1 MTNSVSV
8 FISRG
13 KYNRDASGIKS
24 IGRKLPEL
32 LGKNGIGLEVHLIS
46 DPEMRALN
54 RKFRGKNR
62 TTNVLS
68 FDAEAGS
75 VRPDLKKNTHY
86 LGEIFL
92 APDCAN
98 DRGDDPRFLFVHGFL
113 HLLGYTHKGKRD
125 RIKMEKLEERLCRE
139 LKIRPNHV

>member
-1 MTNSVSV
+1 MTNSVAV

-13 KYNRDASGIKS
+13 KYRKDAGGIKS
-24 IGRKLPEL
+24 IGRKLPKVL
-32 LGKNGIGLEVHLIS
+32 KKNGIGVEVHLIS
-46 DPEMRALN
+46 DSEMKILN
-54 RKFRGKNR
+54 RRFLGKNR

-68 FDAEAGS
+68 FNAEPGS
-75 VRPDLKKNTHY
+75 VRPDLKKSTHY

-98 DRGDDPRFLFVHGFL
+98 VRGNDLRFLFIHGFL